1 MSLFLTAEEYLKRT
15 KAGEKPFKLKECTC
29 SKCSSVLDYL
39 DKEGN
44 YKIDG
49 EFVCAD
55 CYFGALG
62 DEVEKHPIGRP
73 TRHGGCT

>member
-15 KAGEKPFKLKECTC
+15 KAGEKPFKLNESTC
-29 SKCSSVLDYL
+29 SKCSLALDYL

-49 EFVCAD
+49 NAVCAG
-55 CYFGALG
+55 CYFGELG
-62 DEVEKHPIGRP
+62 KEIEKHPIGHHTP
-73 TRHGGCT
+73 HGGCT